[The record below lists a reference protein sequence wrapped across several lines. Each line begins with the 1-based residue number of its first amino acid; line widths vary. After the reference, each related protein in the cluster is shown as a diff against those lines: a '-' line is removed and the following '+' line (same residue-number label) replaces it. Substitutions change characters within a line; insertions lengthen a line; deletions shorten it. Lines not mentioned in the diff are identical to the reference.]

1 MARTQSATSPTLAK
15 VSGETAQIAYGTA
28 GGSGTTTTVTIPQFT
43 QVISV
48 VATSQ
53 TASNAVS
60 VSTDT
65 ASANGGASF
74 IVTHTNNEYFDWIAV
89 GRARM

>member
-1 MARTQSATSPTLAK
+1 MARTQSATSPALAK

-28 GGSGTTTTVTIPQFT
+28 GGSGTTTTVTIRNLT

-48 VATSQ
+48 VAIPHSGT
-53 TASNAVS
+53 TAIYCG
-60 VSTDT
+60 TDT

-74 IVTHTNNEYFDWIAV
+74 VATHGSGVYFDWIAI
-89 GRARM
+89 GKARM